1 MRARERILLRH
12 RAYAAESSRRA
23 HWSPPGGLLRL
34 TRPLQRSVRAV
45 KRVVRTPIVV
55 VIVALTFG
63 ALTPLHASGA
73 TVESKKA
80 EAAQLEADIQAN
92 GDRLA
97 ALGEQYNGAVLAY
110 EQAKSAVSEA
120 HRRLVNAHARASKLS
135 ALVSVRAAALYQGAS
150 DPLSLLPSTNIK
162 SINELSVR
170 KEYGSVATGNDQQ
183 LIADLSR
190 SQQDLK
196 LERKRLDKR
205 VASAASQRDLISS
218 ARRQIEDANARNTE
232 LLSKVKG
239 EIATLIAQ
247 EAARREAAIKRA
259 LEQLA
264 NQKQNQGNG
273 SSSVPPSSVG
283 GDQIPNLPA
292 PSPRAAA
299 AIAYAE
305 AQLGKPY
312 QYAASGPNTFDCSGL
327 TMMAW
332 AAAGVSMPHYSGA
345 QYAMFPHVPLD
356 QLQPGDLIFK
366 GPGGSEHV
374 SMYIGGGLQIA
385 ATHTGD
391 YVRIQPVSSNP
402 VGAARP
408 G

>member
-1 MRARERILLRH
+1 M
-12 RAYAAESSRRA
+12 
-23 HWSPPGGLLRL
+23 
-34 TRPLQRSVRAV
+34 
-45 KRVVRTPIVV
+45 RTPIVV
-55 VIVALTFG
+55 AIVALSFG
-63 ALTPLHASGA
+63 ALAPLRASGA
-73 TVESKKA
+73 ATIESKKA
-80 EAAQLEADIQAN
+80 EAAQLQAEIDAN
-92 GDRLA
+92 GDRIA
-97 ALGEQYNGAVLAY
+97 ALGEQYNGAVLEY
-110 EQAKSAVSEA
+110 ERATAAVSHA
-120 HRRLVNAHARASKLS
+120 QRRLVNAEAHAAKLS
-135 ALVSVRAAALYQGAS
+135 QLVSIRAAALYQGAS
-150 DPLSLLPSTNIK
+150 DPLSMLPSTNIK
-162 SINELSVR
+162 SFNELGVR
-170 KEYGSVATGNDQQ
+170 KEYGSVATGNDEK

-205 VASAASQRDLISS
+205 VASAASQRDLIST
-218 ARRQIEDANARNTE
+218 ARRQLEEANARNTE

-239 EIATLIAQ
+239 EIATLVA
-247 EAARREAAIKRA
+247 EEKARKEAAIKRA
-259 LEQLA
+259 LEDLA
-264 NQKQNQGNG
+264 NQGNG
-273 SSSVPPSSVG
+273 SSSVPASSVG
-283 GDQIPNLPA
+283 GDAIPNLPA
-292 PSPRAAA
+292 PSSRAAA

-312 QYAASGPNTFDCSGL
+312 EYAASGPNTFDCSGL

-332 AAAGVSMPHYSGA
+332 RAAGVSMPHYSGA

>member
-1 MRARERILLRH
+1 MKQLR
-12 RAYAAESSRRA
+12 
-23 HWSPPGGLLRL
+23 
-34 TRPLQRSVRAV
+34 
-45 KRVVRTPIVV
+45 RVPFIV

-63 ALTPLHASGA
+63 ALTPLRASGQ
-73 TVESKKA
+73 TIESKKA

-92 GDRLA
+92 GERIA

-110 EQAKSAVSEA
+110 EDAQKAVTA
-120 HRRLVNAHARASKLS
+120 AQKRLVRAHERAGQLS

-150 DPLSLLPSTNIK
+150 DPMSALIPSTDIK
-162 SINELSVR
+162 SINELGVR
-170 KEYGSVATGNDQQ
+170 TEYGSVATANDER

-196 LERKRLDKR
+196 IERRRLDKR
-205 VASAASQRDLISS
+205 VASAAGKRDFIAG
-218 ARRQIEDANARNTE
+218 ARQQIEAANARETE
-232 LLSKVKG
+232 LLSSVKG
-239 EIATLIAQ
+239 DIATLVTQ
-247 EAARREAAIKRA
+247 EKARKAAALRRA
-259 LEQLA
+259 LEELA
-264 NQKQNQGNG
+264 NTNNGNG
-273 SSSVPPSSVG
+273 SSSVPASSVG
-283 GDQIPNLPA
+283 GDQVPSLPA
-292 PSPRAAA
+292 PSGRAGV

-312 QYAASGPNTFDCSGL
+312 VYAAAGPDTFDCSGL

-356 QLQPGDLIFK
+356 QLQPGDLVFK

-374 SMYIGGGLQIA
+374 AMYIGGGLQIA

-391 YVRIQPVSSNP
+391 YVRIQPLTSDP
-402 VGAARP
+402 IGAARP